1 MAVKVS
7 STNQEL
13 FRNLILGILVYSVVL
28 GFFNDYTDILYTGT
42 YSTTFAVAIVMQILT
57 MLTFRAKDN
66 VVLVFKKKEDRK
78 NNFGLVFSI
87 WLIMFF
93 SKFVFLAVI
102 DIVFQNQVKI
112 SGFVGLLLIIV
123 TVTIVQKIIELIY
136 SKLGQPK

>member
-1 MAVKVS
+1 MKQEIS
-7 STNQEL
+7 NNQEL
-13 FRNLILGILVYSVVL
+13 FRNFILGILVYSVVL

-42 YSTTFAVAIVMQILT
+42 YSTTFAVAIVMQLLT
-57 MLTFRAKDN
+57 ILTFRAKDN

-78 NNFGLVFSI
+78 NNFGLIFSI

-102 DIVFQNQVKI
+102 DIVFQNQVEI

-136 SKLGQPK
+136 SKLGQPN

>member
-1 MAVKVS
+1 MKQEIS
-7 STNQEL
+7 NNQEL

-42 YSTTFAVAIVMQILT
+42 YSTTFAVAIVMQLLT
-57 MLTFRAKDN
+57 ILTFRAKDN

-78 NNFGLVFSI
+78 NNFGLIFSI

-102 DIVFQNQVKI
+102 DIVFQNQVEI

-136 SKLGQPK
+136 SKLGQPN